1 MENRQ
6 GLAQAYKIDSGTY
19 VAGDSLYLAGTKS
32 ARDVWDDLK
41 IPFGMTSRSQ
51 RYEDANRV
59 LKANPQIRR
68 IVGHSLGGAVALELQ
83 REHPEMKT
91 ITYGAPVIS
100 ASGGERHRAVF
111 DPVAMFDF
119 GAKTELPRGLNPHGY
134 SGLAHEFH
142 SFAKNTSKDGYTT
155 NGTEH
160 LYR

>member
-6 GLAQAYKIDSGTY
+6 GLAEAYKIDTGTY
-19 VAGDSLYLAGTKS
+19 VAGDSLFIAGTNS

-41 IPFGMTSRSQ
+41 IPLGMTSRSQ

-83 REHPEMKT
+83 REHPAMKT
-91 ITYGAPVIS
+91 VTYGAPVIS
-100 ASGGERHRAVF
+100 ASGGERYRAVL
-111 DPVAMFDF
+111 DPFAMFDF
-119 GAKTELPRGLNPHGY
+119 GAKTELPRGLNPHSY
-134 SGLAHEFH
+134 SLAHQFH
-142 SFAKNTSKDGYTT
+142 SFAKDTSKDGYTT

-160 LYR
+160 VYR

>member
-1 MENRQ
+1 MENQQ
-6 GLAQAYKIDSGTY
+6 GLAEAYKIDTGTY
-19 VAGDSLYLAGTKS
+19 VAGDSLYIAGTNS

-41 IPFGMTSRSQ
+41 IPLGMTNRSQ

-83 REHPEMKT
+83 REHPAMKT
-91 ITYGAPVIS
+91 VTYGAPVIS
-100 ASGGERHRAVF
+100 ASGGERYRAVL
-111 DPVAMFDF
+111 DPFAMFDF
-119 GAKTELPRGLNPHGY
+119 GAKTELPRGLNPHSY
-134 SGLAHEFH
+134 SMAHQFH
-142 SFAKNTSKDGYTT
+142 SFAENTSKNGYTT

>member
-6 GLAQAYKIDSGTY
+6 GLAQAYKINTGTY
-19 VAGDSLYLAGTKS
+19 VAGDSLFIAGTNS

-41 IPFGMTSRSQ
+41 IPLGLTSRSQ

-68 IVGHSLGGAVALELQ
+68 IAGHSFGGAVALELQ

-100 ASGGERHRAVF
+100 ASGGERYRAVL
-111 DPVAMFDF
+111 DPFAMFDF
-119 GAKTELPRGLNPHGY
+119 GAKTELPRGLNPHSY
-134 SGLAHEFH
+134 SMAHQFH
-142 SFAKNTSKDGYTT
+142 SFAENTSKNGYTT